1 MFNRSGPRRKKY
13 APPKKKRVKKTQSAP
28 GPVPAPPPAPKP
40 KPKPKPKPRPKPI
53 PVPKTKPSPKLDT
66 KSIKEQLEAALKAKR
81 KRTAQEKAAKKDRAP
96 TKPKNPRPTRPPARD
111 AKKATRK
118 AKPVPK
124 AKPKPKPKPKPK
136 QPGPR
141 DIIRRISPIERATG
155 RGFTDEDFDRLQQPR
170 PRDTT
175 RRIGIPEK
183 DWGKPAPPGLR
194 KTVTDEDLARLQ
206 QKVVDPER
214 GTAGPPIPPN
224 IARSTSAD
232 PGLTRK
238 GYQDRQT
245 LQDVTEQARRGS
257 APISVPSLQN
267 IRDVAAS
274 VPPPPMV
281 STTSVAPPSS
291 APTAPSVDKPGFW
304 QKTLQSGMD
313 ALRSVVEVAGDK
325 LQGLDRDDFLT
336 VIRTVSPASALLIEQ
351 GLKSIPGKSDLTQMI
366 DDVASGKIAPPSQEK
381 PEPPSPPIDP
391 NTGNIVGTNI
401 KPDGSK
407 APTNKKSEA
416 DPEEGTPSDMDVY
429 LKTAS
434 PESIQARIKGY
445 KASERAQ
452 RTRDPFLDRT
462 TGADPLTGRAAGERI
477 ATQEQAYGGGGM
489 GGPAP
494 TRPDMGG
501 LSIITGDTINNPG
514 QRVAETRRAV
524 EEGYMDPVEGQERI
538 EEIIKEEAEETP
550 PISTLP
556 AEPPPEPPPAPP
568 VFTPPPLVEVDPFEG
583 FGSSY
588 IPRNI
593 IGQSF
598 DPSIREDYEKQMQ
611 EIRARMMQPGGNIAG
626 SEYPVHQM
634 PIMAT
639 PQTQFGGYGQPMPT
653 APLLPYS
660 GLAAPRQPFV
670 PFSPESKD

>member
-1 MFNRSGPRRKKY
+1 MQFNRSGSRRTKY
-13 APPKKKRVKKTQSAP
+13 APPKKKRVKKNIAAKATPKSKPKAIPEAVKASGTFKFGSADAPASKPKPKPTPPKSAP
-28 GPVPAPPPAPKP
+28 TPRLPGPISAPKPKPKPKPRPKPIPKP
-40 KPKPKPKPRPKPI
+40 KPKPKPKPRPKTRPKPI

-81 KRTAQEKAAKKDRAP
+81 ERTAKEEAAKKDRAP
-96 TKPKNPRPTRPPARD
+96 TKPKDPRPTRSRD
-111 AKKATRK
+111 AKPATRK
-118 AKPVPK
+118 TKTAPK
-124 AKPKPKPKPKPK
+124 ATPKPKP
-136 QPGPR
+136 
-141 DIIRRISPIERATG
+141 
-155 RGFTDEDFDRLQQPR
+155 
-170 PRDTT
+170 
-175 RRIGIPEK
+175 
-183 DWGKPAPPGLR
+183 
-194 KTVTDEDLARLQ
+194 
-206 QKVVDPER
+206 
-214 GTAGPPIPPN
+214 AGPPTPPN
-224 IARSTSAD
+224 VARSTLSNRIKAAVSAD

-274 VPPPPMV
+274 VAPPPMV
-281 STTSVAPPSS
+281 STTSVAPPSA

-325 LQGLDRDDFLT
+325 LRGLDRDDFLAA
-336 VIRTVSPASALLIEQ
+336 IRAVSPASALLIEQ

-366 DDVASGKIAPPSQEK
+366 DDVASGKIAPRSQEK
-381 PEPPSPPIDP
+381 PEPPV
-391 NTGNIVGTNI
+391 T
-401 KPDGSK
+401 
-407 APTNKKSEA
+407 PTVKEEVVEEEA
-416 DPEEGTPSDMDVY
+416 VVEEAPEEGTPSDMAEY

-445 KASERAQ
+445 KASRRAQ
-452 RTRDPFLDRT
+452 ETRDPFLDRT
-462 TGADPLTGRAAGERI
+462 TGADALTSRAAGEKI
-477 ATQEQAYGGGGM
+477 ATQEQAYGGGGGM
-489 GGPAP
+489 AGPAP

-501 LSIITGDTINNPG
+501 LSIITGDTVNNPG

-524 EEGYMDPVEGQERI
+524 EQGYVDPVEGQERI
-538 EEIIKEEAEETP
+538 EEIIREEAEETP
-550 PISTLP
+550 PISTMP
-556 AEPPPEPPPAPP
+556 VEPPPQPAPAP
-568 VFTPPPLVEVDPFEG
+568 MPFPTPPPLVQVDPFEG

-598 DPSIREDYEKQMQ
+598 DPSAREDYEKQMQ
-611 EIRARMMQPGGNIAG
+611 AVRARMMQPGGNIAG